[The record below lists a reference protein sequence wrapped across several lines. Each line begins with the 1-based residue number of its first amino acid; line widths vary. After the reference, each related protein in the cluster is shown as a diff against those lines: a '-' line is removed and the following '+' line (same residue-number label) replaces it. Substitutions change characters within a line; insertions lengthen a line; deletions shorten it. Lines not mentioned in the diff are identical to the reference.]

1 MVATA
6 GCRYYNVLSV
16 ILVTQSCIIHQ
27 VKGYFMLCN
36 SCKELFYYKMPCTG
50 TNLRKCMGAVV
61 LYSAILFF
69 LRLYLSHSNTQY
81 VKRQVI
87 LWSTTLVY
95 HSHIEKCCLGD
106 EKVEKLNLCRPSWKM
121 ASKAIKTQIQP
132 GKHNIRVQRPQI
144 IKNKVFI
151 NFSSNM

>member
-6 GCRYYNVLSV
+6 SFRYYNVLLV

-27 VKGYFMLCN
+27 MKGHFMLYNTCR
-36 SCKELFYYKMPCTG
+36 ELFYLKMRCKG

-61 LYSAILFF
+61 TYSAIFF
-69 LRLYLSHSNTQY
+69 CLQFYLSHSNTQY

-95 HSHIEKCCLGD
+95 HSHIEKCGLG
-106 EKVEKLNLCRPSWKM
+106 VEKLDKLNPWPKWPLKRLNLK
-121 ASKAIKTQIQP
+121 IQP
-132 GKHNIRVQRPQI
+132 GKQNI
-144 IKNKVFI
+144 
-151 NFSSNM
+151 